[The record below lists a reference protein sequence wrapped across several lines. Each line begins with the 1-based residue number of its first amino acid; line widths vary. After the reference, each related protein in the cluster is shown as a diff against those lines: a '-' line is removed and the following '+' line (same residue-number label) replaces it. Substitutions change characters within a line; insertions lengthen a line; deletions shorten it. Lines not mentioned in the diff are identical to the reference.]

1 VNADRNIR
9 IAFLLSLLVH
19 ASALLIHVKPRPPEP
34 TIGAVAEIPLTV
46 RLVPRE
52 APQAEVAP
60 PLPEVAPVLPTP
72 VQRPVTRP
80 VPRTTPL
87 PPVPKPVE
95 IPEPVPVPAPAPP
108 AVDMLAMINARRDR
122 RRALE
127 ASAARREGMARETSP
142 DEATAAA
149 IARNLQS
156 INGREGVSGVF
167 EILSKGTRTAEY
179 AFNGWRPDSKRKW
192 REVIEVDA
200 GQGGDV
206 ERAIVRSMITLIR
219 RDYKEDFNWESHRLG
234 RVVVL
239 SARPEDNSGLEDFLV
254 KEFFGTPTLG
264 RGR

>member
-34 TIGAVAEIPLTV
+34 AMGAVAEIPLTV
-46 RLVPRE
+46 RLVAPE
-52 APQAEVAP
+52 APKAEVAP
-60 PLPEVAPVLPTP
+60 PLPDVPSPP
-72 VQRPVTRP
+72 VQRPVQRP
-80 VPRTTPL
+80 VPHAVPL
-87 PPVPKPVE
+87 PQVPKPVE
-95 IPEPVPVPAPAPP
+95 APEPLPVPAPAPP
-108 AVDMLAMINARRDR
+108 AVDMLALINARRER

-127 ASAARREGMARETSP
+127 AAAARREGMARETSP
-142 DEATAAA
+142 DEAAAA
-149 IARNLQS
+149 SIARNLQS

-167 EILSKGTRTAEY
+167 EILNKGTRTAEY
-179 AFNGWRPDSKRKW
+179 AFNGWRPDSQRKW

-219 RDYKEDFNWESHRLG
+219 RDYSGDFNWESHRLG

-239 SARPEDNSGLEDFLV
+239 SARAEDNSGLEDFLV
-254 KEFFGTPTLG
+254 KEFFGTPILG
-264 RGR
+264 R